1 MARGK
6 IGAPRPKGTRQG
18 KPLSD
23 LDKEL
28 IRQTQMICQNKNE
41 TARRCGITRKTVETV
56 LAQGKD
62 QDESIIEARRQSAI
76 AIAGKVHGKVD
87 KILDAIG
94 PEDLES
100 GYYEWKDK
108 DGKVYKRSYYG
119 PSLLQK
125 ITAGAILIDKLPVLS
140 QYQQAISADHA
151 SGQMLLPGDYQALV
165 SGIQSKI
172 KSLSVL
178 NIQFESDNPSL
189 SQRAQEVIAEAEILS
204 TSADEVIDFDNP
216 GVAHEGEERTTGVDP
231 EHDGV
236 PHRARDNA
244 GSGDGEG

>member
-6 IGAPRPKGTRQG
+6 IGAKPPKGTRQG

-56 LAQGKD
+56 LKQELD
-62 QDESIIEARRQSAI
+62 QEPAIREARRQSTI
-76 AIAGKVHGKVD
+76 AIAGKVHNRVD
-87 KILDAIG
+87 RILDSVT
-94 PEDLES
+94 PDDLKS
-100 GYYEWKDK
+100 GRHDILDK
-108 DGKVYKRSYYG
+108 DGTKVGETTWG
-119 PSLLQK
+119 PSLMQK
-125 ITAGAILIDKLPVLS
+125 VTAGAILIDKLPVLA
-140 QYQQAISADHA
+140 QYQQAISADHQ
-151 SGQMLLPGDYQALV
+151 SGQMLLPSDYQALV
-165 SGIQSKI
+165 AGIQKKV

-178 NIQFESDNPSL
+178 NIQFENDNPSL
-189 SQRAQEVIAEAEILS
+189 TQRAQEVMAEAEILS
-204 TSADEVIDFDNP
+204 TSEAEVIDFDNP
-216 GVAHEGEERTTGVDP
+216 GVGNAEERGTGIDP

-244 GSGDGEG
+244 GSGDSDG